1 MLLTLRQ
8 PEEHPLRDRIAKALA
23 ASPSVLLP
31 IWAVSTAFTAYFSMY
46 AYRKPFSAGAYEGLT
61 AFGGAIE
68 LKTAFVISQILGY
81 TISKYAGIKIC
92 SELPHSQRLAYL
104 FGAILL
110 AQAALFLFAVV
121 PGQYK
126 ILAIFLNGLPLG
138 MVWGFLVSYL
148 EGRRT
153 SEMLLAGLSCSYI
166 VASGA
171 VKDVG
176 LWLMSAFGITEF
188 WMPFATGMLFLP
200 LFGVSAFLLNWT
212 PPPNAADIAERVERR
227 PMSAHERLVF
237 FRRCAVG
244 LVALIV
250 VYFGLTAFRDFRDN
264 YGIELFTE
272 LGYGDRP
279 GIFTYSEFF
288 VAAGVLAVLVPIA
301 FIHNN
306 RRALATVFALLL
318 FGCLLVGGSTFMLQT
333 GRISGLTWMIL
344 AGLGAYMAYVPF
356 GSVLFDRIVAS
367 TRMAGTAVFAIYL
380 IDAIGYTGSAAL
392 QLYKDV
398 LQTEATRLEFFLSYS
413 YVLAITGLILLTV
426 SYLDFDRV
434 ARQAEE
440 AAEAQPLELALE
452 TE

>member
-1 MLLTLRQ
+1 
-8 PEEHPLRDRIAKALA
+8 
-23 ASPSVLLP
+23 LLP
-31 IWAVSTAFTAYFSMY
+31 VWAISMAFTTYFCMY
-46 AYRKPFSAGAYEGLT
+46 AYRKPFSAGSYEGLT
-61 AFGGAIE
+61 AFGGVLE

-81 TISKYAGIKIC
+81 TISKYAGIKVC
-92 SELPHSQRLAYL
+92 SELPHSQRQTYL
-104 FGAILL
+104 FGAVLL

-121 PGQYK
+121 PGQFK
-126 ILAIFLNGLPLG
+126 IFAIFLNGLPLG

-176 LWLMSAFGITEF
+176 LWLMTTFGITEF
-188 WMPFATGMLFLP
+188 WMPFTTGMLFLP
-200 LFGVSAFLLNWT
+200 LFGVAAFLLNWT
-212 PPPNAADIAERVERR
+212 PPPNAEDVAERVERR
-227 PMSAHERLVF
+227 PMTAKERLLF
-237 FRRCAVG
+237 FQRCAVG

-272 LGYGDRP
+272 LGYRDRP
-279 GIFTYSEFF
+279 GIFTYSEIF

-318 FGCLLVGGSTFMLQT
+318 LGCVLIGASTMLLQAGQ
-333 GRISGLTWMIL
+333 ISGLTWMIL
-344 AGLGAYMAYVPF
+344 TGLGVYMAYVPF
-356 GSVLFDRIVAS
+356 GSVLFDRVVAS

-380 IDAIGYTGSAAL
+380 IDAIGYTGSAVL
-392 QLYKDV
+392 QLYKD
-398 LQTEATRLEFFLSYS
+398 LIQTEATRLQFFLNYS
-413 YVLAITGLILLTV
+413 YVLAATGLVLLTV

-434 ARQAEE
+434 ARRAEQE
-440 AAEAQPLELALE
+440 TSTTTLDLALE
-452 TE
+452 PE